1 MRVVISLE
9 LQLFESSWDLVQ
21 QFNAVNHRKAAGETI
36 VLIVLVTD
44 GSLTKHK
51 NFIHNQHQIIMVIC
65 HITIVVV
72 NYIFQFAY
80 VGIIQILQL
89 SFPFS
94 RIHFYAVI

>member
-21 QFNAVNHRKAAGETI
+21 QFNAVYHRKAAGETI

-51 NFIHNQHQIIMVIC
+51 NFIHSFVHKSFRFCAPAIRETVK
-65 HITIVVV
+65 HLLLYSLVST
-72 NYIFQFAY
+72 
-80 VGIIQILQL
+80 LQ
-89 SFPFS
+89 
-94 RIHFYAVI
+94 R